1 MKKTY
6 RFTLPQNKEVE
17 STNIR
22 VENCEVFVDVEFKEK
37 FKPKDGDFLFVEGGV
52 FIYNGKQTDESFG
65 AYIGT
70 TRDNKIVQSLTED
83 KWSLKIGVRYATDKE
98 KSDFLSM
105 VENVFGKRWNLEKKC
120 LENVR
125 WRAVALGEYY
135 SIQPDFTIH
144 RFIESFSI
152 EDFKRYAS
160 GNYFRDEKYAKEI
173 ADKIREILG
182 DLKPDK
188 EE

>member
-125 WRAVALGEYY
+125 WRAGALGEYY
-135 SIQPDFTIH
+135 SIQSDFSIH
-144 RFIESFSI
+144 QFIESFSI
-152 EDFKRYAS
+152 DDFNRYAD
-160 GNYFRDEKYAKEI
+160 GNYFRTLESAKKVADQIKEI
-173 ADKIREILG
+173 FKTSKTE
-182 DLKPDK
+182 
-188 EE
+188 